1 MWWIASKYLY
11 KKCKSI
17 CLLTITLLNSR
28 VALIFGLIDIFLC
41 IWMRINTLEITG
53 FVWSQANATN
63 DRNNTN
69 LYLFMWIREM
79 TLLCLKLCESSVTI
93 LWIQTTQH
101 ANPHYGGLVKCL
113 FEVESSGHMKLYLYV
128 PTYMPLTRLCKFPY
142 VSQLIYLM
150 LINVYSLRRT

>member
-28 VALIFGLIDIFLC
+28 VALIFGLNDIFLC

-69 LYLFMWIREM
+69 LYLFM
-79 TLLCLKLCESSVTI
+79 
-93 LWIQTTQH
+93 
-101 ANPHYGGLVKCL
+101 
-113 FEVESSGHMKLYLYV
+113 
-128 PTYMPLTRLCKFPY
+128 
-142 VSQLIYLM
+142 
-150 LINVYSLRRT
+150 